1 MSCTRHRAHDT
12 LNLTFPADYPDEQA
26 LTDYITQNRDGSVK
40 VAQSSGPRDQPYQL
54 EATTEQ
60 HSSGQPPHNT
70 RSVVL
75 KFFQDLGGAHPSIW
89 YKAFNYNLGTKQP
102 ITFDNLFAPGTT
114 PLDSIFP
121 IVQRDLERQSPL
133 GAAILPSTGLDPS
146 HYQNF
151 AITDD
156 QLIFYFA
163 PGEMLPA
170 FAGPVRAQAPRNTIP
185 PLGDLTPS
193 LGRRE
198 AVNLTVAG
206 GGHHSAI
213 VADRHPDGIPG
224 GRRKWIAVERV
235 AIVRIEDQHRH
246 TGHAVCGWPADN
258 RVADAGTG
266 QARCRQRDD
275 VIAAPNLIG
284 VIT

>member
-1 MSCTRHRAHDT
+1 MRYLIATAVLAAVVVLGWPAAAEPPSCASLGGTMSDAQTCRLHTST
-12 LNLTFPADYPDEQA
+12 PTYMLTMTFPADYPDEQA
-26 LTDYITQNRDGSVK
+26 LTDYITQNRDGFVS
-40 VAQSSGPRDQPYQL
+40 VAQSSGSRDQPYQM

-60 HSSGQPPHNT
+60 HAAGQPPHNT

-75 KFFQDLGGAHPSIW
+75 KFFQDLGGAHPSTW

-121 IVQRDLERQSPL
+121 IAQRELNRQNPL
-133 GAAILPSTGLDPS
+133 GATILPSTGLDPS

-170 FAGPVRAQAPRNTIP
+170 VTGPGQAQVPRSAIP
-185 PLGDLTPS
+185 PL
-193 LGRRE
+193 
-198 AVNLTVAG
+198 AV
-206 GGHHSAI
+206 
-213 VADRHPDGIPG
+213 
-224 GRRKWIAVERV
+224 
-235 AIVRIEDQHRH
+235 
-246 TGHAVCGWPADN
+246 
-258 RVADAGTG
+258 
-266 QARCRQRDD
+266 
-275 VIAAPNLIG
+275 
-284 VIT
+284 

>member
-1 MSCTRHRAHDT
+1 MRYLMATTVLAAALLLSWPAAAAPPCASLGGTIEAAQMCRVHAT
-12 LNLTFPADYPDEQA
+12 GPSYTINMTFPADYPDEQA
-26 LTDYITQNRDGSVK
+26 LTDYITQNRDGFVN
-40 VAQSSGPRDQPYQL
+40 VAQTSGSRDQPYQM

-60 HSSGQPPHNT
+60 HTSGQPPHNT

-75 KFFQDLGGAHPSIW
+75 KFFQDLGGAHPSNW
-89 YKAFNYNLGTKQP
+89 YKAFNYNLGTQQP

-121 IVQRDLERQSPL
+121 LVQRDLEHQNAV

-170 FAGPVRAQAPRNTIP
+170 FAGPAHAKVARNAIP
-185 PLGDLTPS
+185 PLS
-193 LGRRE
+193 
-198 AVNLTVAG
+198 
-206 GGHHSAI
+206 I
-213 VADRHPDGIPG
+213 
-224 GRRKWIAVERV
+224 
-235 AIVRIEDQHRH
+235 
-246 TGHAVCGWPADN
+246 
-258 RVADAGTG
+258 
-266 QARCRQRDD
+266 
-275 VIAAPNLIG
+275 
-284 VIT
+284 